1 MTERK
6 QPLVLKANA
15 KQRQALTSPM
25 RLEIL
30 GQFTSPGGMSIRE
43 VAQRMGRSP
52 GSLYYHFR
60 IMEEVGVLKRV
71 GKRSTAK
78 KAEALFL
85 PVAHRFEFG
94 TEDRSDS
101 AIRGALKA
109 MESAF
114 RMALRDLEA
123 AMRGG
128 TARTSGAHRTFFAAR
143 VHFRTNKKTLAEI
156 NRHLK
161 AIEKIL
167 LRESQRTKLPPDAD
181 QYCSLTLAL
190 LPLRDR
196 EQG

>member
-1 MTERK
+1 MTKRK

-15 KQRQALTSPM
+15 RQRQALSSPM

-60 IMEEVGVLKRV
+60 MMEEVGLLKRV

-78 KAEALFL
+78 KAEALFR
-85 PVAHRFEFG
+85 PAAPRFEFG

-101 AIRGALKA
+101 AIRDALKA

-114 RMALRDLEA
+114 RMALRDLDA
-123 AMRGG
+123 AMRDGA
-128 TARTSGAHRTFFAAR
+128 ARTSGAHRTFFAAR

-167 LRESQRTKLPPDAD
+167 GRESQRAKLPPDAD

-196 EQG
+196 ERR

>member
-1 MTERK
+1 MRKRK

-15 KQRQALTSPM
+15 KQRQALSSPM

-60 IMEEVGVLKRV
+60 IMEEVGLLKRV

-78 KAEALFL
+78 KAEALFR
-85 PVAHRFEFG
+85 PAAPRFEFG

-101 AIRGALKA
+101 AIGDALKA

-123 AMRGG
+123 AMRDGA
-128 TARTSGAHRTFFAAR
+128 ARTSGAHRTFFAAR

-161 AIEKIL
+161 AIGKIL
-167 LRESQRTKLPPDAD
+167 GRESQRAKLPPDAD

>member
-1 MTERK
+1 MTKRK
-6 QPLVLKANA
+6 QPLVLKVNA
-15 KQRQALTSPM
+15 RQRQALSSPM

-60 IMEEVGVLKRV
+60 IMEEIGLLKRV

-78 KAEALFL
+78 KAEALFR
-85 PVAHRFEFG
+85 PAAPRFEFG

-101 AIRGALKA
+101 AIRDALKA

-114 RMALRDLEA
+114 RMALRDLDA
-123 AMRGG
+123 AMRDGA
-128 TARTSGAHRTFFAAR
+128 ARTSGAHRTFFAAR

-167 LRESQRTKLPPDAD
+167 GRESQRAKLPPDAD

-196 EQG
+196 ERR